1 MPNEEMKVIVEY
13 LDEWQGSSFHWNANR
28 TTQPYKRTATEQQ
41 SVLKECVRYEK
52 MPIYILQNVN
62 SLDQDDPIN
71 IKPVKM
77 KSTDMK
83 ENRNQSL
90 PVKKPTANDFQ
101 ILIN

>member
-1 MPNEEMKVIVEY
+1 
-13 LDEWQGSSFHWNANR
+13 
-28 TTQPYKRTATEQQ
+28 
-41 SVLKECVRYEK
+41 
-52 MPIYILQNVN
+52 
-62 SLDQDDPIN
+62 
-71 IKPVKM
+71 M

>member
-1 MPNEEMKVIVEY
+1 MREVRE
-13 LDEWQGSSFHWNANR
+13 DANID
-28 TTQPYKRTATEQQ
+28 PK
-41 SVLKECVRYEK
+41 
-52 MPIYILQNVN
+52 NVN

-90 PVKKPTANDFQ
+90 PVKKPTANYFQ